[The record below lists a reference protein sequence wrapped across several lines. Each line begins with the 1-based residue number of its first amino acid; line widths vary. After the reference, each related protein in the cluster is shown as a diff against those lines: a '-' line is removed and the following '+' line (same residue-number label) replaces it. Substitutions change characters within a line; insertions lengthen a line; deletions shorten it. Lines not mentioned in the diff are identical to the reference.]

1 MTNFERLADSY
12 LDSVLRYINHA
23 DPAMVTKV
31 NSAFTAIMDRL
42 PKETQMTLVPSIRRQ
57 IEICG
62 VQNISILH
70 SIEKEEGNT
79 AQFLFKKKCQIISMF
94 KAAQGVQAIVSQV
107 QAAIMHGSVGIRID
121 SAFTLKYVLEFSE
134 AASIKKE
141 IIKICGA
148 LIRVVND
155 KFPQELKVQIFLA
168 LKIIQEKYGDSA
180 KAMAAQLQTTFLKAL
195 GDNQTNVHTQKVV
208 MENMLLLI
216 KGLPRIDPI
225 VKELYAL
232 IDGAKIDGQQKEIVS
247 ECLALV
253 IKLKGKQITSAMSEQ
268 ISTQLQDQLQNPQC
282 LNDIVLANCGVALG
296 YLAGYA
302 ADASS

>member
-94 KAAQGVQAIVSQV
+94 KAA
-107 QAAIMHGSVGIRID
+107 
-121 SAFTLKYVLEFSE
+121 
-134 AASIKKE
+134 
-141 IIKICGA
+141 
-148 LIRVVND
+148 
-155 KFPQELKVQIFLA
+155 
-168 LKIIQEKYGDSA
+168 
-180 KAMAAQLQTTFLKAL
+180 
-195 GDNQTNVHTQKVV
+195 
-208 MENMLLLI
+208 
-216 KGLPRIDPI
+216 
-225 VKELYAL
+225 
-232 IDGAKIDGQQKEIVS
+232 
-247 ECLALV
+247 
-253 IKLKGKQITSAMSEQ
+253 
-268 ISTQLQDQLQNPQC
+268 
-282 LNDIVLANCGVALG
+282 
-296 YLAGYA
+296 
-302 ADASS
+302 